1 MRYMPDDTNTEK
13 KKVYWFRKGLHK
25 GMAHHL
31 SAHDCPTLRSIID
44 KALII
49 EKSRLEYMEVVGS
62 KSKHTDQAGHSG
74 PPQRQRTGYSQGH
87 QTQQRHHST
96 QSQPQSRANP
106 GGSGG
111 PSNWRPRPP
120 PQTTDRAKV
129 TCFNYHQVGH
139 KSFECPQQVQPGGQN
154 RSSQFQTLAKA
165 PTPGGQPPRTQQR
178 TAQPPA
184 TRGRLNH
191 LTSEDAAV
199 APDIALGEFLVDSV
213 LATVWFDTGA
223 QFSYIST
230 RFVKERSL
238 PTKPRPRPILTS
250 SPLGEKR
257 SMLECR
263 GVKLVFEGQ
272 LFMADLTVLESMGI
286 DVILGMDWLAK
297 HNGMVSRNPRFI
309 QLEHPSGTKVRI
321 EPQSLMAATMLCNM
335 SGKEIE
341 EITVVCEFPDVFPEE
356 FTELPPNRY
365 VEFVI
370 ELMPGAGPIA
380 KSLYRMSSDELD
392 ELKKQ
397 LKKLL
402 EQGFVRL
409 SASPW
414 GSPVLFVEK
423 KDGTKRMCID
433 YRTLNSMTIKNKY
446 PLPRIEDLLDRLK
459 KAKFFS
465 KIDLRSGYHQM
476 KIREQDIP
484 KTAFTTQ
491 YGLYEFVVVSFGLTN
506 APAYFTNVM
515 NKVFMEEL
523 GRFVVVFIDDI
534 LIYSETTEEHEEHL
548 RIVLERLR
556 QQKLYAKFGMEK
568 VAFLGHVLSAEG
580 IAVDPSKVESVTK
593 WEQPLN
599 VTDVRSFLGMAGY

>member
-1 MRYMPDDTNTEK
+1 
-13 KKVYWFRKGLHK
+13 
-25 GMAHHL
+25 
-31 SAHDCPTLRSIID
+31 
-44 KALII
+44 
-49 EKSRLEYMEVVGS
+49 
-62 KSKHTDQAGHSG
+62 
-74 PPQRQRTGYSQGH
+74 
-87 QTQQRHHST
+87 
-96 QSQPQSRANP
+96 
-106 GGSGG
+106 
-111 PSNWRPRPP
+111 
-120 PQTTDRAKV
+120 
-129 TCFNYHQVGH
+129 
-139 KSFECPQQVQPGGQN
+139 
-154 RSSQFQTLAKA
+154 
-165 PTPGGQPPRTQQR
+165 
-178 TAQPPA
+178 
-184 TRGRLNH
+184 LNH
-191 LTSEDAAV
+191 LTAEEAAA
-199 APDIALGEFLVDSV
+199 APDVALGEFLVDSV
-213 LATVWFDTGA
+213 LATVLFDTEA

-230 RFVKERSL
+230 KFVKESLL

-257 SMLECR
+257 STLECR

-272 LFMADLTVLESMGI
+272 LFTADLTVLESIGI
-286 DVILGMDWLAK
+286 DVILGMNWLAK
-297 HNGMVSRNPRFI
+297 QNGMVSCKPRFI

-321 EPQSLMAATMLCNM
+321 EPQSPKTATMLCNM

-341 EITVVCEFPDVFPEE
+341 EIPVVCEFPNVFPEE
-356 FTELPPNRY
+356 LTELPPDRD

-380 KSLYRMSSDELD
+380 KSLYRMSSEELD

-402 EQGFVRL
+402 EQGFVRP

-414 GSPVLFVEK
+414 GSPVLFMEK

-484 KTAFTTQ
+484 KMAFTTQ

-506 APAYFTNVM
+506 APSYFVNLM

-523 GRFVVVFIDDI
+523 DRFVVVFIDDI
-534 LIYSETTEEHEEHL
+534 LIYSETAEEHEEHL
-548 RIVLERLR
+548 RIVLKRLR
-556 QQKLYAKFGMEK
+556 QQKLYAKFSKCKFLMEK

-580 IAVDPSKVESVTK
+580 IGGPVQGGV
-593 WEQPLN
+593 
-599 VTDVRSFLGMAGY
+599 GYQVGAAIERDRR